1 MLRQHRNLVTPT
13 LRREVDTTV
22 AEWQQGRLDRRS
34 LLRRA
39 ALLGVSGPALA
50 MLVGRDGPPRASA
63 AVLQALQDDP
73 SAGTAGGTLRVATIG
88 EPPHLDE
95 HQSTAEII
103 AVIGYCAYEGLFTYD
118 DQYQPIPELVE
129 TYTVSDDGLTH
140 TMALRQGV
148 MFHNGEELTAADAIA
163 SVERW
168 GRISGVGKRLMEK
181 TDELAQVDDSTLE
194 FRLSEPYG
202 TILIALAHNTQA
214 CTIHP
219 KSILDAAGDDPM
231 TDPAQYVGTGPY
243 RLAEWQR
250 DAAMR
255 FERFDGYQSPPGD
268 KPIGYGGKKYA
279 YADVIEFIP
288 VPDEA
293 ARVAGLQAGDYQLAL
308 DVGNDQYPVLQGF
321 PGIVAEI
328 LTPTNWDVFFLNWK
342 SPMME
347 NLAMRQ
353 AVQAAFD
360 HTPMLQSGRGGDEFI
375 RLDPGLMMRQTP
387 WYTTAGEEYYNVND
401 PDLAKAKLEEA
412 GYDGTPLRFM
422 TTQEYSYM
430 YGEAIVAK
438 QQLEAVGITV
448 DLQVMDWATLL
459 ERRAKPEEWDMFGT
473 GHGFVPDPSQISYV
487 GQMNQYPGWW
497 SSESSLA
504 LAAELLA
511 ESDFDTRKG
520 IFEQIQTAH
529 YTEIPAIK
537 IGDSSNVSFRSDTI
551 GGWDGQFE
559 RGIKYW
565 NLWLKEG

>member
-1 MLRQHRNLVTPT
+1 MMRRNQNFATST
-13 LRREVDTTV
+13 LRREVAASI
-22 AEWQQGRLDRRS
+22 AEWEQGRLDRRA

-39 ALLGVSGPALA
+39 ALLGLSGSALA
-50 MLVGRDGPPRASA
+50 MLVGRGANGNASA
-63 AVLQALQDDP
+63 ALLRAMQEDP
-73 SAGTAGGTLRVATIG
+73 SAGTPGGTLRVATIG

-103 AVIGYCAYEGLFTYD
+103 AVIGFCAYEGLFTYD
-118 DQYQPIPELVE
+118 ETYQAIPELVE
-129 TYTVSDDGLTH
+129 THTVSEDGLTH

-148 MFHNGEELTAADAIA
+148 MFHNGEELKAADAIA

-181 TDELAQVDDSTLE
+181 TTELAEIDDYTLE

-202 TILIALAHNTQA
+202 TILIGLAHNTQA

-219 KSILDAAGDDPM
+219 KSILDAAGDDPI
-231 TDPAQYVGTGPY
+231 TDSTMYIGTGPY

-255 FERFDGYQSPPGD
+255 FERFADYQSAPGD

-293 ARVAGLQAGDYQLAL
+293 ARVAGLQAGDYQLGM
-308 DVGNDQYPVLQGF
+308 DIGNDQYTVLKDF
-321 PGIVAEI
+321 PGIISEI

-375 RLDPGLMMRQTP
+375 RLDPGLMMQQTP
-387 WYTTAGEEYYNVND
+387 WYTTSGEEFYNVND
-401 PDLAKAKLEEA
+401 PELAKSKLEEA
-412 GYDGTPLRFM
+412 GYDGTPLRFL

-448 DLQVMDWATLL
+448 DLQVSDWATVL
-459 ERRAKPEEWDMFGT
+459 ENRGKPEAWEMFGT

-487 GQMNQYPGWW
+487 GHMNQYPGWW

-504 LAAELLA
+504 LAADLLA
-511 ESDFDTRKG
+511 GSDFEARKT
-520 IFEQIQTAH
+520 IFDQIQTAH

-537 IGDSSNVSFRSDTI
+537 IGDSSNASFRADTV
-551 GGWDGQFE
+551 GGWDKQFE
-559 RGIKYW
+559 RGIKFW
-565 NLWLKEG
+565 NLWVTE

>member
-1 MLRQHRNLVTPT
+1 MRRYTTSSTPSI
-13 LRREVDTTV
+13 RRDVDSAV
-22 AEWQQGRLDRRS
+22 AEWQRGQLTRRS

-39 ALLGVSGPALA
+39 AALGVSGPALA
-50 MLVGRDGPPRASA
+50 MLIGRAATGKASA
-63 AVLQALQDDP
+63 AALRALQDDP
-73 SAGTAGGTLRVATIG
+73 SAGVTGGTLRVATIG

-95 HQSTAEII
+95 HQSTADII
-103 AVIGYCAYEGLFTYD
+103 ALIGYCAYEGLFTYD
-118 DQYQPIPELVE
+118 ATYQAIPELVE
-129 TYTVSDDGLTH
+129 THTVSDDGLTH
-140 TMALRQGV
+140 TMALRKGV
-148 MFHNGEELTAADAIA
+148 MFHNGDELKAADAIA

-181 TDELAQVDDSTLE
+181 TSELAQVDDYTLE

-214 CTIHP
+214 CTIFP
-219 KSILDAAGDDPM
+219 KSILDAAGDEPM
-231 TDPAQYVGTGPY
+231 TDPTQYIGTGPY
-243 RLAEWQR
+243 KLVDWQR

-255 FERFDGYQSPPGD
+255 FERFADYQSAAGD
-268 KPIGYGGKKYA
+268 KPLGYGGKKYA
-279 YADVIEFIP
+279 YVDAIEFIP

-293 ARVAGLQAGDYQLAL
+293 ARVAGLQAGDYDLGL
-308 DVGNDQYPVLQGF
+308 DIGNDQYDVLKDSA
-321 PGIVAEI
+321 GIVAEI
-328 LTPTNWDVFFLNWK
+328 LIPTDWDVFFLNWK
-342 SPMME
+342 SPMMG

-360 HTPMLQSGRGGDEFI
+360 HKPMLQSGRGGDEFI
-375 RLDPGLMMRQTP
+375 QLDPGLMMKQTP
-387 WYTTAGEEYYNVND
+387 WHSTAGEEHYNVND
-401 PDLAKAKLEEA
+401 PALAKQKLQEA
-412 GYDGTPLRFM
+412 GYNGEPLRFM

-430 YGEAIVAK
+430 YGEAIVAQ

-448 DLQVMDWATLL
+448 DLQVSDWATVL

-511 ESDFDTRKG
+511 ESDFDTRMP
-520 IFEQIQTAH
+520 IFEKIQTAH

-537 IGDSSNVSFRSDTI
+537 IGDSSTVSYRSDKV
-551 GGWDGQFE
+551 GGWDPQFE
-559 RGIKYW
+559 RGVKFW
-565 NLWLKEG
+565 NLWINGG

>member
-1 MLRQHRNLVTPT
+1 MTT
-13 LRREVDTTV
+13 TSLRRGV
-22 AEWQQGRLDRRS
+22 AATLTEWEQGSLDRRV

-39 ALLGVSGPALA
+39 AALGLSAPALA
-50 MLVGRDGPPRASA
+50 MLVGRDGPGRASA
-63 AVLQALQDDP
+63 AVLNALQDDP
-73 SAGTAGGTLRVATIG
+73 SAGTPGGTLRVATIG

-95 HQSTAEII
+95 HQSTADII
-103 AVIGYCAYEGLFTYD
+103 ALIGYCAYEGLFTYD
-118 DQYQPIPELVE
+118 DKYQPIPELVE
-129 TYTVSDDGLTH
+129 THTVSDDGLTH
-140 TMALRQGV
+140 TMALRKGV
-148 MFHNGEELTAADAIA
+148 MFHNGEELKAADAIA

-168 GRISGVGKRLMEK
+168 GRISGVGQRLMEK
-181 TDELAQVDDSTLE
+181 TSELAQVDDYTLE

-214 CTIHP
+214 CVIFP
-219 KSILDAAGDDPM
+219 KSILDAAGDEPM
-231 TDPAQYVGTGPY
+231 TDPAQYIGTGPY
-243 RLAEWQR
+243 RLVDWQR

-255 FERFDGYQSPPGD
+255 FERFDDYQSAPGD
-268 KPIGYGGKKYA
+268 KPVGYGGKKYA
-279 YADVIEFIP
+279 YADAIEFIP

-293 ARVAGLQAGDYQLAL
+293 ARVAGLQAGDYQLGL
-308 DVGNDQYPVLQGF
+308 DIGNDQYTVLQDF

-360 HTPMLQSGRGGDEFI
+360 HLPMLQSGRGGDEFI
-375 RLDPGLMMRQTP
+375 RLDPSLMMQQTP

-401 PDLAKAKLEEA
+401 PELAKAKLEEA
-412 GYDGTPLRFM
+412 GYDRTPLRFM

-430 YGEAIVAK
+430 YGEAIVAQ

-448 DLQVMDWATLL
+448 DLQVMDWATVL

-504 LAAELLA
+504 LAADLLA
-511 ESDFDTRKG
+511 ESDFYSRKG
-520 IFEQIQTAH
+520 IFEKIQTAH

-559 RGIKYW
+559 RGIKFW

>member
-1 MLRQHRNLVTPT
+1 MTRLTGRTT
-13 LRREVDTTV
+13 STTRREIAATV
-22 AEWQQGRLDRRS
+22 AEWQRGELNRRS

-39 ALLGVSGPALA
+39 AMMGLSSAALA
-50 MLVGRDGPPRASA
+50 SLVGREATGQASA
-63 AVLQALQDDP
+63 AVLRAMQDDP
-73 SAGTAGGTLRVATIG
+73 AAGVRGGTLRVATIG

-95 HQSTAEII
+95 HQSTADII
-103 AVIGYCAYEGLFTYD
+103 ALIGYCAYEGLFTYD
-118 DQYQPIPELVE
+118 ETYQAIPELVE
-129 TYTVSDDGLTH
+129 THTVSEDGLTH

-148 MFHNGEELTAADAIA
+148 MFHNGEELKAADAIA

-181 TDELAQVDDSTLE
+181 TSELAQVDDYTLE

-202 TILIALAHNTQA
+202 TILIGLAHNTQA

-219 KSILDAAGDDPM
+219 KSILDAAGDEPM
-231 TDPAQYVGTGPY
+231 TNPDQYIGTGPY
-243 RLAEWQR
+243 RLVEWQR

-255 FERFDGYQSPPGD
+255 FERFDDYTSTSEDGP
-268 KPIGYGGKKYA
+268 KGYGGTKYA
-279 YADVIEFIP
+279 YADAIEFIP

-293 ARVAGLQAGDYQLAL
+293 ARVAGLQAGDYHLGL
-308 DVGNDQYPVLQGF
+308 DIGNDQYTVLQDF
-321 PGIVAEI
+321 PGVVAEI

-375 RLDPGLMMRQTP
+375 QLDPGLMMRQTP
-387 WYTTAGEEYYNVND
+387 WHSTAGEEHYNVND
-401 PDLAKAKLEEA
+401 PALAKEKLQEA
-412 GYDGTPLRFM
+412 GYDGEPLRFM

-430 YGEAIVAK
+430 YGEAIVAQ

-448 DLQVMDWATLL
+448 DLQIMDWATVL

-497 SSESSLA
+497 SSESSLE

-511 ESDFDTRKG
+511 EADFETRMP
-520 IFEQIQTAH
+520 IFEKIQEAH

-537 IGDSSNVSFRSDTI
+537 IGDSSNVSFRSEAV
-551 GGWDGQFE
+551 GGWDPQFE
-559 RGIKYW
+559 RGVKFW
-565 NLWLKEG
+565 NLWLNEG

>member
-1 MLRQHRNLVTPT
+1 MTRLTGRTT
-13 LRREVDTTV
+13 ATTRRPIAATV
-22 AEWQQGRLDRRS
+22 AEWERGQLNRRS

-39 ALLGVSGPALA
+39 AMLGLGSAALA
-50 MLVGRDGPPRASA
+50 TLVGREATGQASA
-63 AVLQALQDDP
+63 AVRRAMQDDP
-73 SAGTAGGTLRVATIG
+73 AAGVRGGTLRVATIG

-95 HQSTAEII
+95 HQSTADII
-103 AVIGYCAYEGLFTYD
+103 ALIGYCAYEGLFTYD
-118 DQYQPIPELVE
+118 ETYQAIPELVE
-129 TYTVSDDGLTH
+129 THTVSEDGLTH
-140 TMALRQGV
+140 TMTLRKGV
-148 MFHNGEELTAADAIA
+148 MFHNGEEMKAADAIA

-168 GRISGVGKRLMEK
+168 GRISGVGQRLMEK
-181 TDELAQVDDSTLE
+181 TSELAQVDDYTIE

-202 TILIALAHNTQA
+202 TILIGLAHNTQA

-219 KSILDAAGDDPM
+219 KSILDAAGDEPM
-231 TDPAQYVGTGPY
+231 TNPDQYIGTGPY
-243 RLAEWQR
+243 RLIEWQR

-255 FERFDGYQSPPGD
+255 FERFDDYISSSEDGP
-268 KPIGYGGKKYA
+268 KGYGGTKYA
-279 YADVIEFIP
+279 YADAIEFIP

-293 ARVAGLQAGDYQLAL
+293 ARVAGLQAGDYHLGL
-308 DVGNDQYPVLQGF
+308 DIGNDQYTVLQDF
-321 PGIVAEI
+321 PGVVAEI

-375 RLDPGLMMRQTP
+375 QLDPGLMMRQTP
-387 WYTTAGEEYYNVND
+387 WHSTAGEEHFNVND
-401 PDLAKAKLEEA
+401 PDLAKEKLQEA
-412 GYDGTPLRFM
+412 GYDGEPLRFM

-430 YGEAIVAK
+430 YGEAIVAQ

-448 DLQVMDWATLL
+448 DLQVMDWATVL

-497 SSESSLA
+497 SSESSLE

-511 ESDFDTRKG
+511 ESEFETRMP
-520 IFEQIQTAH
+520 IFEKIQEAH

-537 IGDSSNVSFRSDTI
+537 IGDSSNVSFRSEAV
-551 GGWDGQFE
+551 GGWDPQFE
-559 RGIKYW
+559 RGVKFW
-565 NLWLKEG
+565 NLWLNEG

>member
-1 MLRQHRNLVTPT
+1 MMSRLFGRMTST
-13 LRREVDTTV
+13 SRREIAAIV
-22 AEWQQGRLDRRS
+22 AEWERGQLNRRS

-39 ALLGVSGPALA
+39 AMMGLGSAALA
-50 MLVGRDGPPRASA
+50 TLVGREATGRASA
-63 AVLQALQDDP
+63 AVLRAMQDDP
-73 SAGTAGGTLRVATIG
+73 AAGVRGGTLRVATIG

-95 HQSTAEII
+95 HQSTADLI
-103 AVIGYCAYEGLFTYD
+103 ALIGYCAYEGLFTYD
-118 DQYQPIPELVE
+118 EQYQAIPELVE
-129 TYTVSDDGLTH
+129 THTVSEDGLTH

-148 MFHNGEELTAADAIA
+148 MFHNGEEMKAADAIA

-181 TDELAQVDDSTLE
+181 TNELAQVDDYTLE

-202 TILIALAHNTQA
+202 TILIGLAHNTQA

-219 KSILDAAGDDPM
+219 KSILDAAGDEPM
-231 TDPAQYVGTGPY
+231 TNSDQYIGTGPY
-243 RLAEWQR
+243 RLVEWQR

-255 FERFDGYQSPPGD
+255 FERFDDYKSSSEDGP
-268 KPIGYGGKKYA
+268 KGYGGTKYA
-279 YADVIEFIP
+279 YADAIEFIP

-293 ARVAGLQAGDYQLAL
+293 ARVAGLQAGDYHLGL
-308 DVGNDQYPVLQGF
+308 DIGNDQYTVLQDF
-321 PGIVAEI
+321 PGVVAEI

-347 NLAMRQ
+347 NLAMRE

-375 RLDPGLMMRQTP
+375 RLDPGLMMQQTP
-387 WYTTAGEEYYNVND
+387 WHSTAGEEHYNVND
-401 PDLAKAKLEEA
+401 PDLAKQKLQEA
-412 GYDGTPLRFM
+412 GYDGEPLRFM

-430 YGEAIVAK
+430 YGEAIVAQ

-448 DLQVMDWATLL
+448 DLQVMDWATVL

-497 SSESSLA
+497 SSESSLE
-504 LAAELLA
+504 LASQLLA
-511 ESDFDTRKG
+511 EAEFEQRMP
-520 IFEQIQTAH
+520 IFEKIQEAH

-537 IGDSSNVSFRSDTI
+537 IGDSSNVSFRSEAV
-551 GGWDGQFE
+551 GGWDPQFE
-559 RGIKYW
+559 RGVKFW
-565 NLWLKEG
+565 NLWLNES

>member
-1 MLRQHRNLVTPT
+1 MRSRYRMTGMPRLRAVDAT
-13 LRREVDTTV
+13 LR
-22 AEWQQGRLDRRS
+22 EWESQQLDRRR
-34 LLRRA
+34 LVQRA
-39 ALLGVSGPALA
+39 AALGLSTSALA
-50 MLVGRDGPPRASA
+50 MLIGRVGPARASA
-63 AVLQALQDDP
+63 AVLHALQDDP
-73 SAGTAGGTLRVATIG
+73 AAGTPGGTLRVATIG

-95 HQSTAEII
+95 HQSTAELI

-118 DQYQPIPELVE
+118 AEYQPIPELVE
-129 TYTVSDDGLTH
+129 THTVSDDGLVH

-148 MFHNGEELTAADAIA
+148 MFHNGEELKAADAIA

-168 GRISGVGKRLMEK
+168 GRISGVGQRLMEK
-181 TDELAQVDDSTLE
+181 TSELAQVDDYTIE

-214 CTIHP
+214 CVIFP
-219 KSILDAAGDDPM
+219 KSILDAAGDEPM
-231 TDPAQYVGTGPY
+231 TSADQYIGTGPY
-243 RLAEWQR
+243 RLVDWQR

-255 FERFDGYQSPPGD
+255 FERFDDYQSAAGPPN
-268 KPIGYGGKKYA
+268 GYGGQKFA
-279 YADVIEFIP
+279 YADAIEFIP

-308 DVGNDQYPVLQGF
+308 DVGNDQYAVLQGF

-328 LTPTNWDVFFLNWK
+328 LTPTNWDVFFLNWQ

-360 HTPMLQSGRGGDEFI
+360 HLPMLQSGRGGDEFI
-375 RLDPGLMMRQTP
+375 RLDPGLMMQQTP
-387 WYTTAGEEYYNVND
+387 WHSTAGEEFYNVND
-401 PDLAKAKLEEA
+401 PELAKAKLEEA
-412 GYDGTPLRFM
+412 GYDGTPLRFL

-430 YGEAIVAK
+430 YGEAIVAQ
-438 QQLEAVGITV
+438 QQLEAVGIVV
-448 DLQVMDWATLL
+448 DLQVTDWATVL
-459 ERRAKPEEWDMFGT
+459 ENRAKPEAWDMFGT

-511 ESDFDTRKG
+511 EAEFDTRMP
-520 IFEQIQTAH
+520 IFEEIQTAH

-537 IGDSSNVSFRSDTI
+537 IGDSSNVSFRSESI

-559 RGIKYW
+559 RGVKFW
-565 NLWLKEG
+565 NLWLNEG

>member
-1 MLRQHRNLVTPT
+1 MTRRSKGTTTALS
-13 LRREVDTTV
+13 REVSALV
-22 AEWQQGRLDRRS
+22 REWERGQLDRRA

-39 ALLGVSGPALA
+39 ALLGMSAPALA
-50 MLVGRDGPPRASA
+50 MLLGRAATPRTSA
-63 AVLQALQDDP
+63 AALRALQDDP
-73 SAGTAGGTLRVATIG
+73 AAGVMGGTLRVATIG
-88 EPPHLDE
+88 EPPNLDE
-95 HQSTAEII
+95 HQSTASIVAE
-103 AVIGYCAYEGLFTYD
+103 IGYCAYEGLFTYD
-118 DQYQPIPELVE
+118 EQYQAIPELVG
-129 TYTVSDDGLTH
+129 THTVSDDGLTH

-148 MFHNGEELTAADAIA
+148 MFHNGEELKAADAIA
-163 SVERW
+163 SLERW
-168 GRISGVGKRLMEK
+168 GRISGVGKRLFEK
-181 TDELAQVDDSTLE
+181 TNELTQVDDYTIE

-219 KSILDAAGDDPM
+219 KSILDAAGDDPI
-231 TDPAQYVGTGPY
+231 TDPELYIGTGPY
-243 RLAEWQR
+243 RLVEWQR

-255 FERFDGYQSPPGD
+255 FERFDDYQSSSDDGPR
-268 KPIGYGGKKYA
+268 GYGGTKYA
-279 YADVIEFIP
+279 YADTIEFIP

-293 ARVAGLQAGDYQLAL
+293 ARVAGLQAGDYDIGL
-308 DVGNDQYPVLQGF
+308 DIGNDQYTVLQGF
-321 PGIVAEI
+321 PGVVAEI
-328 LTPTNWDVFFLNWK
+328 LAPTEWDVFFLNWQ

-375 RLDPGLMMRQTP
+375 QLDPGLMMQQTP
-387 WYTTAGEEYYNVND
+387 WHSTAGEEHYNVND
-401 PDLAKAKLEEA
+401 PELAKAKLEEA

-430 YGEAIVAK
+430 YGEAIVAQ

-448 DLQVMDWATLL
+448 DLQVMDWATVL

-497 SSESSLA
+497 SSESSLE

-511 ESDFDTRKG
+511 ESEFDVRMP
-520 IFEQIQTAH
+520 IFEQIQEAH

-537 IGDSSNVSFRSDTI
+537 IGDSSLVSFRSEKL
-551 GGWDGQFE
+551 GGWDPQFE
-559 RGIKYW
+559 RGRKFW
-565 NLWLKEG
+565 NFWLNES

>member
-1 MLRQHRNLVTPT
+1 MKTRLAGRSAMVAG
-13 LRREVDTTV
+13 REIALAI
-22 AEWQQGRLDRRS
+22 AEWEQGRLNRRS

-39 ALLGVSGPALA
+39 AALGLSAPALA
-50 MLVGRDGPPRASA
+50 MLMGRAASPGA
-63 AVLQALQDDP
+63 AAAALRVIQDDP
-73 SAGTAGGTLRVATIG
+73 AAGVTGGVLQVATIG

-118 DQYQPIPELVE
+118 PEYGAIPELVAE
-129 TYTVSDDGLTH
+129 HTVGEDGLTH

-148 MFHNGEELTAADAIA
+148 MFHNGEPLTAADAIA

-168 GRISGVGKRLMEK
+168 GRISGVGQRLMEK
-181 TDELAQVDDSTLE
+181 TTELAQIDDHTIE

-214 CTIHP
+214 CVIFP

-231 TDPAQYVGTGPY
+231 TNPDQYIGTGPY
-243 RLAEWQR
+243 RLVEWQR

-255 FERFDGYQSPPGD
+255 FERFDEYQLSSDDGPL
-268 KPIGYGGKKYA
+268 GYGGTKYA
-279 YADVIEFIP
+279 YLDGIDFVP

-293 ARVAGLQAGDYQLAL
+293 ARVAGLQAGDYHLAL
-308 DVGNDQYPVLQGF
+308 DIGNDQYTVLEGF

-328 LTPTNWDVFFLNWK
+328 LTPTNWDVFFLNWE
-342 SPMME
+342 SPMMG

-375 RLDPGLMMRQTP
+375 RLDPGLMMQQTP
-387 WYTTAGEEYYNVND
+387 WHSTAGEEFYNVND

-412 GYDGTPLRFM
+412 GYDGEPLRFM

-430 YGEAIVAK
+430 YGEAIVAQ

-448 DLQVMDWATLL
+448 DLQVMDWATVL
-459 ERRAKPEEWDMFGT
+459 ERRAKKEEWDMFGT

-511 ESDFDTRKG
+511 AAEFEARKP
-520 IFEQIQTAH
+520 IFEEIQTAH

-537 IGDSSNVSFRSDTI
+537 IGDSSNVSFRSELV

-559 RGIKYW
+559 RGVKFW
-565 NLWLKEG
+565 NLWLNES

>member
-1 MLRQHRNLVTPT
+1 MTRLTGRTT
-13 LRREVDTTV
+13 ATTRRPIAATV
-22 AEWQQGRLDRRS
+22 AEWERGQLNRRS

-39 ALLGVSGPALA
+39 AMLGLGSAALA
-50 MLVGRDGPPRASA
+50 TLVGREATGQASA
-63 AVLQALQDDP
+63 AVRRAMQDDP
-73 SAGTAGGTLRVATIG
+73 AAGVRGGTLRVATIG

-95 HQSTAEII
+95 HQSTADII
-103 AVIGYCAYEGLFTYD
+103 ALIGYCAYEGLFTYD
-118 DQYQPIPELVE
+118 ETYQAIPELVE
-129 TYTVSDDGLTH
+129 THTLSEDGLTH
-140 TMALRQGV
+140 TMTLRKGV
-148 MFHNGEELTAADAIA
+148 MFHNGEEMKAADAIA

-168 GRISGVGKRLMEK
+168 GRISGVGQRLMEK
-181 TDELAQVDDSTLE
+181 TSELAQVDDYTIE

-202 TILIALAHNTQA
+202 TILIGLAHNTQA

-219 KSILDAAGDDPM
+219 KSILDAAGDEPM
-231 TDPAQYVGTGPY
+231 TNPDQYIGTGPY
-243 RLAEWQR
+243 RLIEWQR

-255 FERFDGYQSPPGD
+255 FERFDDYISSSEDGP
-268 KPIGYGGKKYA
+268 KGYGGTKYA
-279 YADVIEFIP
+279 YADAIEFIP

-293 ARVAGLQAGDYQLAL
+293 ARVAGLQAGDYHLGL
-308 DVGNDQYPVLQGF
+308 DIGNDQYTVLQDF
-321 PGIVAEI
+321 PGVVAEI

-375 RLDPGLMMRQTP
+375 QLDPGLMMRQTP
-387 WYTTAGEEYYNVND
+387 WHSTAGEEHYNVND
-401 PDLAKAKLEEA
+401 PDLAKEKLQEA
-412 GYDGTPLRFM
+412 GYDGEPLRFM

-430 YGEAIVAK
+430 YGEAIVAQ

-448 DLQVMDWATLL
+448 DLQVMDWATVL

-497 SSESSLA
+497 SSESSLE

-511 ESDFDTRKG
+511 ESDFETRMP
-520 IFEQIQTAH
+520 IFEKIQEAH

-537 IGDSSNVSFRSDTI
+537 IGDSSNVSFRSEAV
-551 GGWDGQFE
+551 GGWDPQFE
-559 RGIKYW
+559 RGVKFW
-565 NLWLKEG
+565 NLWLNEG